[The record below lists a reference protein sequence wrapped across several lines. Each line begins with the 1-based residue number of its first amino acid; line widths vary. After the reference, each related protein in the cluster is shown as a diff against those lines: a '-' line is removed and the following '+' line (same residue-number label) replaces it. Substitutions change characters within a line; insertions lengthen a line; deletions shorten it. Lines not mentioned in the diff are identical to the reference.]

1 MPADPSIPVYQL
13 RGYPVALDA
22 DLAQRFG
29 LKTGPFNQ
37 TIKRNADRF
46 SEDFAFPLTAQEW
59 GALKSQDVMSSGH
72 GGRRTVPWAFTEH
85 GVVMAATLLR
95 TETAIAASRVIVR
108 SFVAARRA
116 EALRPEGTNIP
127 LQIDLAQRLP
137 TADGKSASHVL
148 ARRAAGMIDRILDTI
163 ANDEEGTTVRE
174 EGRAILTKSLGAIRA
189 HLDAKGIA
197 NEKTVAEIR
206 KTLTEIEAIDTDIIA
221 RQIEADHRRLAY
233 LAKQMQLVIAAQTY
247 LETGEATG
255 FLETLRAISG
265 Q

>member
-1 MPADPSIPVYQL
+1 VSAQSSIPVYQL
-13 RGYPVALDA
+13 RGYPVALDSDIA
-22 DLAQRFG
+22 ERFCT
-29 LKTGPFNQ
+29 KTGPFNQ
-37 TIKRNADRF
+37 TIRRNIDRF
-46 SEDFAFPLTAQEW
+46 SEDFAFQLTTGEW
-59 GALKSQDVMSSGH
+59 DDLKSQNVISSGH

-85 GVVMAATLLR
+85 GVVMAATLLH
-95 TETAIAASRVIVR
+95 TEAAIAASRVIVR
-108 SFVAARRA
+108 TFVAARRA
-116 EALRPEGTNIP
+116 EALLPEGTNLP
-127 LQIDLAQRLP
+127 LQIDLAETRP
-137 TADGKSASHVL
+137 PAEARGAAHAL

-163 ANDEEGTTVRE
+163 ANDDEGTTVRE

-233 LAKQMQLVIAAQTY
+233 LAKQMQMVIAAQTY

-255 FLETLRAISG
+255 FLETLRTLSG
-265 Q
+265 E

>member
-1 MPADPSIPVYQL
+1 MSAHPSISVYQL

-22 DLAQRFG
+22 DIAERFG
-29 LKTGPFNQ
+29 TKTGPFNQ
-37 TIKRNADRF
+37 TIRRNIDRF
-46 SEDFAFPLTAQEW
+46 SEDFAFQLTAQEW
-59 GALKSQDVMSSGH
+59 DDLKSQDVISTGH
-72 GGRRTVPWAFTEH
+72 GGRRTAPWAFSEH
-85 GVVMAATLLR
+85 GVVMAGTLLR
-95 TETAIAASRVIVR
+95 TETAIAASRIIVR
-108 SFVAARRA
+108 SFVAARHA
-116 EALRPEGTNIP
+116 EALLPEGTNLP
-127 LQIDLAQRLP
+127 LQIDFAQRLP
-137 TADGKSASHVL
+137 TAEGKSAAHVL

-163 ANDEEGTTVRE
+163 ANDEESTSLRQ

-189 HLDAKGIA
+189 DLDAKGIA

-265 Q
+265 E

>member
-1 MPADPSIPVYQL
+1 VSAHPSVPVYQL

-22 DLAQRFG
+22 DIAERFG
-29 LKTGPFNQ
+29 TKTGAFNQ
-37 TIKRNADRF
+37 TIRRNIDRF
-46 SEDFAFPLTAQEW
+46 SEDFAFQLTGEEW
-59 GALKSQDVMSSGH
+59 DDLKSQDVISSGH
-72 GGRRTVPWAFTEH
+72 GGRRTAPWVFTEH

-95 TETAIAASRVIVR
+95 TETAIAASRIIVR

-116 EALRPEGTNIP
+116 EALLPEGTNLP
-127 LQIDLAQRLP
+127 LQIDFAQRLP
-137 TADGKSASHVL
+137 AAEGKSAAHVL

-163 ANDEEGTTVRE
+163 ANDEEGTSLRQ

-265 Q
+265 E

>member
-1 MPADPSIPVYQL
+1 MSAHPSVPVHQL
-13 RGYPVALDA
+13 RGYSVALDA
-22 DLAQRFG
+22 DIAERFG
-29 LKTGPFNQ
+29 TKTGPFNQ
-37 TIKRNADRF
+37 TIRRNIHRF
-46 SEDFAFPLTAQEW
+46 SEDFAFRLTAQEW
-59 GALKSQDVMSSGH
+59 DDLKSQDVISSGH
-72 GGRRTVPWAFTEH
+72 GGRRTPPWAFTEH

-95 TETAIAASRVIVR
+95 TETAIAASRIIVR
-108 SFVAARRA
+108 GFVAARRA
-116 EALRPEGTNIP
+116 EALLPEGTNLP
-127 LQIDLAQRLP
+127 LQIDFAQRLP
-137 TADGKSASHVL
+137 TGEGKNAAHVL

-163 ANDEEGTTVRE
+163 ANDEESTSVRQ

-189 HLDAKGIA
+189 HLDSKGIA

-247 LETGEATG
+247 VETGEATG

-265 Q
+265 E